1 MGAHYLCNTRKTPD
15 NVNFQVLISQERAPQ
30 LLPEYHTQAEKQEIS
45 IKDHP
50 APLPGRAAC
59 AHGVMQIGFNL
70 LHVFL
75 LPSNLWRKMGLSLL
89 LAVNS
94 CASKHSGQGGTC
106 RGEMRAGAAPWEN
119 TKGEPPAALLRECP
133 RCPRGCSS
141 V

>member
-1 MGAHYLCNTRKTPD
+1 M
-15 NVNFQVLISQERAPQ
+15 
-30 LLPEYHTQAEKQEIS
+30 LPEYHTHAEKQGIS

-75 LPSNLWRKMGLSLL
+75 LPSNLWKKMGLSLL

-94 CASKHSGQGGTC
+94 CASKHSGQGGVC
-106 RGEMRAGAAPWEN
+106 RGGRRAGEALGKHEGRAPRSAAAGMSPLP
-119 TKGEPPAALLRECP
+119 G
-133 RCPRGCSS
+133 GCTS